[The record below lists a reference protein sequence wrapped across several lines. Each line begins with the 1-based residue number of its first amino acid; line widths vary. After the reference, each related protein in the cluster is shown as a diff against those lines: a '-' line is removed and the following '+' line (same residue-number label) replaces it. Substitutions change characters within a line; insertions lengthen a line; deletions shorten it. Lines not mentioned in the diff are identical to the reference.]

1 MPDVE
6 GRASQG
12 EKLPGLV
19 IRGGSQIPAESK
31 CRLPVRR
38 NPILGSGKPVQ
49 SETKGGML
57 GEAPTRTYAAPLI
70 VSQLPPRR
78 TVTRKELTFPT
89 QGFIAIRISTRLSC
103 PLAFWLP

>member
-19 IRGGSQIPAESK
+19 IRGGSKIPAGSK
-31 CRLPVRR
+31 RRLLRR
-38 NPILGSGKPVQ
+38 SPILGSGKPVQ
-49 SETKGGML
+49 PETKGGTL
-57 GEAPTRTYAAPLI
+57 GEAPTRACTVPRI
-70 VSQLPPRR
+70 VLQLPPRR

-89 QGFIAIRISTRLSC
+89 QGFTAIRMSTRPSC